1 LHRFDAPIKLDE
13 NRAVTF
19 SSTLFPYY
27 NGNDQRPCEMIGRL
41 QVPDRIAVH
50 PLTNDKEYNMHAQ
63 TTLVDLALL
72 GLLELL
78 LSSKS
83 FGLSS
88 SLDCLGFRFSV
99 SDR

>member
-1 LHRFDAPIKLDE
+1 MIKSTGGPLATRLLE
-13 NRAVTF
+13 SGQVTGLI
-19 SSTLFPYY
+19 S
-27 NGNDQRPCEMIGRL
+27 G
-41 QVPDRIAVH
+41 
-50 PLTNDKEYNMHAQ
+50 
-63 TTLVDLALL
+63 LVDLALL

-83 FGLSS
+83 FGLCS